1 MRAAGVWGPKDKDE
15 EDKKASP
22 PINLTTE
29 HIIIVIMKYRE
40 ADAKPGLAGG
50 GEALMV
56 P

>member
-1 MRAAGVWGPKDKDE
+1 MRVAGVWGPKDKDE

-29 HIIIVIMKYRE
+29 HIIIVIMKYPE
-40 ADAKPGLAGG
+40 AVFSLAWPGEGR
-50 GEALMV
+50 